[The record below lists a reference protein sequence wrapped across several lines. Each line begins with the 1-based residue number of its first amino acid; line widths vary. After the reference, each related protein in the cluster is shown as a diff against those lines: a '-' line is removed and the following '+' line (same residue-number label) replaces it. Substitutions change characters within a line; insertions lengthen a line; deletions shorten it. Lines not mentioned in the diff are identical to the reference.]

1 MIKSGEYIQL
11 LIFLEKNSTFL
22 YIYSANNNIEIIEG
36 AKRFD
41 ELRILYNKYKSECEN
56 WNVYPHKDLT
66 KINLIKEDIIRITK
80 EFKVNVHFFEPN
92 NLSFKKGF
100 HCMYTYESVNI
111 NDLIIFNTK
120 RENSHVSH

>member
-41 ELRILYNKYKSECEN
+41 ELRILHSKYKSECEN

-66 KINLIKEDIIRITK
+66 KLNLIKEDIIRVTK

-100 HCMYTYESVNI
+100 HCAYTYESVNI

>member
-11 LIFLEKNSTFL
+11 LQFSLKNNMFFIN
-22 YIYSANNNIEIIEG
+22 YAVYENIEMIE
-36 AKRFD
+36 AFKRFD
-41 ELRILYNKYKSECEN
+41 ELRILHNKYKSECEN

-66 KINLIKEDIIRITK
+66 KLNLIKEDIIRVTK
-80 EFKVNVHFFEPN
+80 EFKVNVHFYEPK

-100 HCMYTYESVNI
+100 HCAYTYESVNI